1 MITAVLSLIL
11 CALTP
16 DGGNGPQLPN
26 MSFDQWTGD
35 KLENWGSAAASTKKL
50 GQITVSPEEKFVA
63 VPGSGKKAVKLETKP
78 LKALF
83 GAIKK
88 LGAGSIFLGRTGKV
102 DFSKMS
108 AHIHWGV
115 PFTARPEAL
124 EGYACYK
131 PGVID
136 WAQPPYEKLKG
147 KTDRATISVILAD
160 WDQPYDVCPPDQL
173 LDVEKDP
180 GIIGSGLLVL
190 DKEQDGYQKFRIEIK
205 YRNNRVPKYVVIAC
219 SSSERGDFF
228 TGSTTSVLYVDEFRF
243 VY

>member
-1 MITAVLSLIL
+1 ML
-11 CALTP
+11 CAFVP
-16 DGGNGPQLPN
+16 DGDGPQLPN

-35 KLENWGSAAASTKKL
+35 KLESWGSAAASTKKL

-63 VPGSGKKAVKLETKP
+63 VPGPGKKAVKLETKP
-78 LKALF
+78 LSALF

-88 LGAGSIFLGRTGKV
+88 LGAGSIFSGRTGKV
-102 DFSKMS
+102 DFSKMT

-136 WAQPPYEKLKG
+136 FAQPPFENLKG
-147 KTDRATISVILAD
+147 QTDKAAIIVILAD
-160 WDQPYDVCPPDQL
+160 WDQPYDMCPPTQL
-173 LDVEKDP
+173 LDMEKDP
-180 GIIGSGLLVL
+180 GIIGLGILTL
-190 DKEQDGYQKFRIEIK
+190 DKEMDAYQKFRIEIK
-205 YRNNRVPKYVVIAC
+205 YRNNRTPKYVTVAC
-219 SSSERGDFF
+219 SSSARGDYF
-228 TGSTTSVLYVDEFRF
+228 TGSTTSVLYVDDFKF